1 MTSRCGT
8 CRAAIVPDAILGTRC
23 RCAPGVH
30 ADWPD
35 SVYVTFSNDE
45 LVDVSLDH
53 YTFTGFIKDAETVK
67 YSLPKCSDER
77 LAELEALHVTAEALG
92 PWMSAALAD
101 PKACA
106 EFKGDADAFLV
117 ALNSL
122 RSE

>member
-1 MTSRCGT
+1 MSSRCGN
-8 CRAAIVPDAILGTRC
+8 CQAFIVPDSAFGTRC

-30 ADWPD
+30 TDRPA

-45 LVDVSLDH
+45 LVDVSLDF

-67 YSLPKCSDER
+67 YSLPKCSDQR
-77 LAELEALHVTAEALG
+77 LVKLEILHAMAEALG
-92 PWMSAALAD
+92 PWMSAALSD
-101 PKACA
+101 PKTCA

-117 ALNSL
+117 ALNAL